1 MNFDYTLYLV
11 TDRQLMSC
19 DSLTEA
25 VEQAILGGCTMI
37 QLREKELSSL
47 EFYNQAVAVKQV
59 TDKYHIPL
67 IINDRIDIA
76 MAVQATGVHIGQHD
90 LPAAAVRKVIG
101 ENMLLGVSASSIAEA
116 IQAQQDGADYLGV
129 GAMFPTGTKTDA
141 DSVSMEELQK
151 IRAAVS
157 LPIVVI
163 GGINK
168 GNAGRFKPMG
178 IDGLAVV
185 SAIIAQ
191 SDIKAAAAELK
202 DLFCGKEKKMDFN
215 AAIFDLDGTI
225 LDSMDVW
232 EHIDI
237 QFLKKRNLPVPE
249 NYVTEICAR
258 SFEEAAQ
265 YTIDLFGLQETV
277 EGIIEEWNNMAVEE
291 YSNHVGLLPYALD
304 YLLCL
309 KEHGIKLAVAT
320 GLPEKLYMPC
330 LKNNSI
336 LELFDALC
344 STDEVQRGKEY
355 SDVFELAAKKLGV
368 APEHCIVFDDV
379 LPAIKSA
386 KAARMLAGGIYDKYS
401 ADQRA
406 EIERIAD
413 IYLLNF
419 RQAPIPHK
427 EA

>member
-1 MNFDYTLYLV
+1 
-11 TDRQLMSC
+11 
-19 DSLTEA
+19 
-25 VEQAILGGCTMI
+25 MI

-47 EFYNQAVAVKQV
+47 EFYNQAVAVKLV

-90 LPAAAVRKVIG
+90 LPSAAVRKVIG

-141 DSVSMEELQK
+141 DSVSMEELQI

-202 DLFCGKEKKMDFN
+202 DLFCGKEKKNGF
-215 AAIFDLDGTI
+215 
-225 LDSMDVW
+225 
-232 EHIDI
+232 
-237 QFLKKRNLPVPE
+237 
-249 NYVTEICAR
+249 
-258 SFEEAAQ
+258 
-265 YTIDLFGLQETV
+265 
-277 EGIIEEWNNMAVEE
+277 
-291 YSNHVGLLPYALD
+291 
-304 YLLCL
+304 
-309 KEHGIKLAVAT
+309 
-320 GLPEKLYMPC
+320 
-330 LKNNSI
+330 
-336 LELFDALC
+336 
-344 STDEVQRGKEY
+344 
-355 SDVFELAAKKLGV
+355 
-368 APEHCIVFDDV
+368 
-379 LPAIKSA
+379 
-386 KAARMLAGGIYDKYS
+386 
-401 ADQRA
+401 
-406 EIERIAD
+406 
-413 IYLLNF
+413 
-419 RQAPIPHK
+419 
-427 EA
+427 

>member
-47 EFYNQAVAVKQV
+47 EFYNQAVAVKLV

-76 MAVQATGVHIGQHD
+76 MAGQATGVHIGQHD
-90 LPAAAVRKVIG
+90 LPSAAVRKVIG

-141 DSVSMEELQK
+141 DSVSMEELQI

-202 DLFCGKEKKMDFN
+202 DLFCGKEKKNGF
-215 AAIFDLDGTI
+215 
-225 LDSMDVW
+225 
-232 EHIDI
+232 
-237 QFLKKRNLPVPE
+237 
-249 NYVTEICAR
+249 
-258 SFEEAAQ
+258 
-265 YTIDLFGLQETV
+265 
-277 EGIIEEWNNMAVEE
+277 
-291 YSNHVGLLPYALD
+291 
-304 YLLCL
+304 
-309 KEHGIKLAVAT
+309 
-320 GLPEKLYMPC
+320 
-330 LKNNSI
+330 
-336 LELFDALC
+336 
-344 STDEVQRGKEY
+344 
-355 SDVFELAAKKLGV
+355 
-368 APEHCIVFDDV
+368 
-379 LPAIKSA
+379 
-386 KAARMLAGGIYDKYS
+386 
-401 ADQRA
+401 
-406 EIERIAD
+406 
-413 IYLLNF
+413 
-419 RQAPIPHK
+419 
-427 EA
+427 